1 MTDYNPQIVA
11 IVNGILQQKF
21 EVPLEKMKGEARLKE
36 DLNLDSLD
44 FVDMFILLEQ
54 KLGKTPQNVDF
65 MKITTLG
72 DIYQMVMDLNAEIQK
87 N

>member
-1 MTDYNPQIVA
+1 MTEYNPQIVA

>member
-21 EVPLEKMKGEARLKE
+21 EVPLEKMKSEARLKE